1 MDVAS
6 NGHPNPEFKVCA
18 AKSVT
23 QCVCCRQVKSA
34 NTVRRKAN
42 LEAVSAINMS
52 SRLQIAS
59 DVGVGKARFGFFLRV

>member
-34 NTVRRKAN
+34 NT
-42 LEAVSAINMS
+42 
-52 SRLQIAS
+52 
-59 DVGVGKARFGFFLRV
+59 